1 MYADVTHRDAA
12 LACLFSELP
21 CFSLHPVRER
31 REKHLG
37 GDERMFLVFV
47 LLYLSFIEEGFLPR
61 WKELW
66 LILPF
71 LCNVQVFDNLASIV
85 LDVLCVLDYL
95 VLKITQ

>member
-1 MYADVTHRDAA
+1 MYVDVTHRDAF

-37 GDERMFLVFV
+37 GDERKFLVFG
-47 LLYLSFIEEGFLPR
+47 LLYLSFTEGFLSR
-61 WKELW
+61 WKEPW

-71 LCNVQVFDNLASIV
+71 LCNVQVFDNLASTV
-85 LDVLCVLDYL
+85 LKVLCILDYL
-95 VLKITQ
+95 ILKITQ